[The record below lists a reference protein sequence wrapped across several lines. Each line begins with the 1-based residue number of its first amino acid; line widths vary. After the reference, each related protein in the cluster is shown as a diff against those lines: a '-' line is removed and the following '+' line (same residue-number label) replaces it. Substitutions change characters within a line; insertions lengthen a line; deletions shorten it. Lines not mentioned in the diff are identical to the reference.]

1 MKRNRTKE
9 LILVLLLIVAGYLAI
24 ERFSTIREVSAPG
37 SKPKEVVKKPS
48 PTVTKPPGKKIPDRS
63 TTMVDALKELLFNQQ
78 SLEERLKEA
87 GGSIGDPIFIRIFKQ
102 EKSLEVWGRVNQHEK
117 SFTLI
122 KTYPICYFSGN
133 LGPKL
138 AEGDRQSPEGF
149 YFVTKG
155 QLNPNSR
162 YHLSFNIGYPNQYDR
177 SHNRTGSAIM
187 VHGSCASLGC
197 YAMTDNKIDDIYRL
211 ASGALSNGQPFFRV
225 HIFPF
230 KMNDQN
236 MNKHA
241 QNRWSPFWLNLK
253 EGYDLFEQNK
263 IPPNVKV
270 NNGNYQFD

>member
-1 MKRNRTKE
+1 
-9 LILVLLLIVAGYLAI
+9 
-24 ERFSTIREVSAPG
+24 
-37 SKPKEVVKKPS
+37 
-48 PTVTKPPGKKIPDRS
+48 
-63 TTMVDALKELLFNQQ
+63 MVDALKELLFNQQ